1 MKKVIED
8 CVSLINE
15 DDKKKKE
22 VHTENF
28 DARNE
33 AGKEKTGFIIKK
45 NNKESE
51 FKDPLMRKK

>member
-8 CVSLINE
+8 CVNLINE

-22 VHTENF
+22 SYADNF
-28 DARNE
+28 EQKNE
-33 AGKEKTGFIIKK
+33 AGKEKGGFIIKK